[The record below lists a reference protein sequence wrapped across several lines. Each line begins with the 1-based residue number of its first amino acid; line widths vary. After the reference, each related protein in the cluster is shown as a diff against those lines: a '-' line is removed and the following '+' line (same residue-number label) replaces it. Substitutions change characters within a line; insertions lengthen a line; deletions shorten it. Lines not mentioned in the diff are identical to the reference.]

1 MTESELI
8 EQADAILAAINQPS
22 LTPTEQRSL
31 WCKPHS
37 NAVEFFNSLSFI
49 LNKRDG
55 AGDAVERLN
64 YYAKFNGVDVNLIKT
79 VPNNVFLGSPL

>member
-22 LTPTEQRSL
+22 LTPTEQRL
-31 WCKPHS
+31 FWCKPHS
-37 NAVEFFNSLSFI
+37 NAVEFFNSFI